1 MSSFTQN
8 NIVEAVQALI
18 KEELVVFPTET
29 VYGLGARADSSI
41 AIQKIYDAKG
51 RPSNNPLI
59 IHFHSLHQIK
69 EWLTLPPLAEKLGNK
84 FWPGPLTLIIRSS
97 EKICSTA
104 RAGLNTVAI
113 RIPSHPIALELL
125 RQTNLPLA
133 APSANRS
140 GHISP
145 TQVEHV
151 KRSLG
156 SKVKIIL
163 DGGACEVGLESTVLD
178 LTTNPPR
185 ILRPGK
191 ISREEIEKEIG
202 NVELADH
209 KVSEN
214 KPLASPGLLFKH
226 YSPDA
231 KVVLFTSSELE
242 SYLQPQE
249 VGTIGILFHSSDL
262 KIPNSDAI
270 KAIELSNDPK
280 QYAQQLYAALHE
292 LESLGC
298 KLIIVENI
306 PQNPQWKAIENRL
319 SRMISE

>member
-1 MSSFTQN
+1 MSSPTSN
-8 NIVEAVQALI
+8 HITAAAQALL
-18 KEELVVFPTET
+18 KNELVVFPTET
-29 VYGLGARADSSI
+29 VYGLGARADSQEAI
-41 AIQKIYDAKG
+41 AKIYDAKG
-51 RPSNNPLI
+51 RPSTNPLI
-59 IHFHSLHQIK
+59 IHFHSIAQIK
-69 EWLTLPPLAEKLGNK
+69 QYLSLPAVAEKLGNK

-104 RAGLNTVAI
+104 RAELNTVAI
-113 RIPSHPIALELL
+113 RIPNHPIAIELL

-202 NVELADH
+202 NTELADH

-214 KPLASPGLLFKH
+214 TTLASPGLLFKH

-231 KVVLFTSSELE
+231 KVVLRTRSELE

-249 VGTIGILFHSSDL
+249 IGPTGILYHSSNL

-298 KLIIVENI
+298 KLIIIENI